1 MVVMADG
8 PEQKNRDERMI
19 SRRVSQGLPDDFEL
33 SLEFAR
39 AFELMEKTDQ
49 CILVTGKAGTGKS
62 TLLQYF
68 LEHTKKQRIVLA
80 PTGVAAINVNGQTIH
95 SFFGFPPK
103 FIQKETI
110 RRRRNRKM
118 IKRIDTV
125 IIDEV
130 SMVRADLM
138 DGIDYALRLN
148 RDRMD
153 EPFGGAQVIFFGD
166 LFQLSPIVSQ
176 EMSGIYADKYTTPYF
191 FSADVFKDLIVS
203 GVELTRIFRQ
213 TDRQFIDLL
222 NNIRNNEHDED
233 DFALLNSRVNRHIGD
248 ELDHHVTLTTTNKDA
263 SHINQRRLAKLTGRQ
278 LEYEAGVENDFDES
292 AYPTDCCLKLKVGA
306 QVMMLRNDPEKRW
319 VNGSIGIIRA
329 LTGNSISVDIDGSL
343 YAVKPVEWQ
352 KIVYEYN
359 KESDRIDE
367 KVIGTFTQYPLKLA
381 WAITIHK
388 AQGQTFD
395 NVVIDLGYGA
405 FAHGQVYVALSR
417 CTSLQGI
424 TLKRPVTDRDVVF
437 DKRIHQ
443 FAGALSL
450 E

>member
-1 MVVMADG
+1 
-8 PEQKNRDERMI
+8 MI
-19 SRRVSQGLPDDFEL
+19 SRRVSEGLPADFEL

-39 AFELMEKTDQ
+39 AFDLMEKTDQ

-68 LEHTKKQRIVLA
+68 LENTKKQKVVLA
-80 PTGVAAINVNGQTIH
+80 PTGVAAININGQTIH

-103 FIQKETI
+103 FIQKDTI

-138 DGIDYALRLN
+138 DGIDYALRIN

-153 EPFGGAQVIFFGD
+153 IPFGGAQLILFGD
-166 LFQLSPIVSQ
+166 LFQLSPIVGSD
-176 EMSGIYADKYTTPYF
+176 MSCVYAEKYPTPYF
-191 FSADVFKDLIVS
+191 FSADVFKEIIVS

-213 TDRQFIDLL
+213 TDRQFIGLL
-222 NNIRNNEHDED
+222 NKIRMNEYGRD
-233 DFALLNSRVNRHIGD
+233 DFELLNSRVNRRIGD
-248 ELDHHVTLTTTNKDA
+248 ELDHHITLTTTNRDA
-263 SHINQRRLAKLTGRQ
+263 ALINQRRLAKLPGR
-278 LEYEAGVENDFDES
+278 LYEYEADIDDDFDDS
-292 AYPTDCCLKLKVGA
+292 AYPTDPNLKLKVGS
-306 QVMMLRNDPEKRW
+306 QVMMLKNDPDKRW
-319 VNGSIGIIRA
+319 VNGSIGTICA
-329 LTGNSISVDIDGSL
+329 LLGNSIQVNIDGKAQ
-343 YAVKPVEWQ
+343 AVEPVEWQ
-352 KIVYEYN
+352 RIVYEYN
-359 KESDRIDE
+359 KEEDRIDE
-367 KVIGTFTQYPLKLA
+367 KIVGTFTQYPLKLA

-388 AQGQTFD
+388 SQGQTFD

-424 TLKRPVTDRDVVF
+424 TLKRPVTYSDIVF
-437 DKRIHQ
+437 DERIHQ
-443 FAGALSL
+443 FSRVVSPPLA
-450 E
+450 

>member
-1 MVVMADG
+1 
-8 PEQKNRDERMI
+8 MI
-19 SRRVSQGLPDDFEL
+19 SRRVSEGLPADFEL

-39 AFELMEKTDQ
+39 AFDLMEHTDQ
-49 CILVTGKAGTGKS
+49 CIMVTGKAGTGKS

-68 LEHTKKQRIVLA
+68 LENTRKQRVVLA

-103 FIQKETI
+103 FIQKDTI
-110 RRRRNRKM
+110 HRRRNRKM
-118 IKRIDTV
+118 IKRVDTV

-153 EPFGGAQVIFFGD
+153 IPFGGAQMIFFGD

-176 EMSGIYADKYTTPYF
+176 EMSGIYADKYATPYF
-191 FSADVFKDLIVS
+191 FSADVFKEIVIS

-213 TDRQFIDLL
+213 TDRQFVDLL
-222 NNIRNNEHDED
+222 NKIRNNEYDED
-233 DFALLNSRVNRHIGD
+233 DFELLNSRVNRRIG
-248 ELDHHVTLTTTNKDA
+248 EGLDHHITLTTTNRDA
-263 SHINQRRLAKLTGRQ
+263 GSINQKRLAKLRAQ
-278 LEYEAGVENDFDES
+278 EFEYEARVEDDFDES
-292 AYPTDCCLKLKVGA
+292 AYPTDACLKLKIGA
-306 QVMMLRNDPEKRW
+306 QVMMLKNDPDKRW
-319 VNGSIGIIRA
+319 VNGSIGIVRA
-329 LTGNSISVDIDGSL
+329 LIGNSITVDIDGSV

-352 KIVYEYN
+352 KIAYEYN
-359 KESDRIDE
+359 KETDRIDE

-388 AQGQTFD
+388 AQGQTFQ
-395 NVVIDLGYGA
+395 NVVIDLGGGA

-424 TLKRPVTDRDVVF
+424 TLKRPVTCSDIVF
-437 DKRIHQ
+437 DRRIHQ
-443 FAGALSL
+443 YAGALAL